1 MEKAINSSYLAVS
14 NLKKK
19 PFRTAALLIVIALT
33 SAVLLGSLIF
43 TSSLKSGITG
53 IQSRLGADLMIV
65 PEGSEQKME
74 SLLLYGT
81 PNYFYMDNSIEEIV
95 RGVEG
100 VDTTTS
106 QIYLATV
113 SDSCCD
119 FPVQIIGFDSKT
131 DFIVKNWAKD
141 RYNKKVL
148 EDDSGSDEV
157 LFAGCN
163 VNIEKKTVRFF
174 GQIHKVL
181 AKLAKSGS
189 GIDNVIYTDLAT
201 LEKIYFD
208 AKQKGFGFFT
218 GDDIRSKA
226 SVIFVKLSDGAKADS
241 TALKIRRAVENQN
254 SQKIQIIQ
262 GEKLVS
268 SLMNKLSA
276 ILIFLYA
283 ICILVLVIAF
293 MTLSVVFS
301 LSINERLKEFSILR
315 VLGASHSTL
324 RGIVFTEAGLLGS
337 GGAVIG
343 IFLSLLI
350 ILPFNVLIS
359 DKIGLPFAM
368 AGIGQLVIFALIDF
382 VLSISACLLS
392 SVFSAV
398 RISKF
403 EPYGEVK

>member
-19 PFRTAALLIVIALT
+19 PFRTVALLIVIALT

-43 TSSLKSGITG
+43 TSSLKGGITG

-81 PNYFYMDNSIEEIV
+81 PNYFYMDNNMEEIV
-95 RGVEG
+95 SGVEG
-100 VDTTTS
+100 VQTTTS
-106 QIYLATV
+106 QIYLATLTE
-113 SDSCCD
+113 SCCD
-119 FPVQIIGFDSKT
+119 FPVQIIGFNPQS
-131 DFIVKNWAKD
+131 DFIVKNWAKN
-141 RYNKKVL
+141 RFNK
-148 EDDSGSDEV
+148 EAADEV

-174 GQIHKVL
+174 GQHHKVL

-189 GIDNVIYTDLAT
+189 GMDNVIYTDFDT

-226 SVIFVKLSDGAKADS
+226 SVIFVKLSEGANADS
-241 TALKIRRAVENQN
+241 SALKIRRAIEEN
-254 SQKIQIIQ
+254 SDQKVQIIQ

-268 SLMNKLSA
+268 GLMNKLSA
-276 ILIFLYA
+276 ILVFLYA
-283 ICILVLVIAF
+283 ICVLVLVISF

-315 VLGASHSTL
+315 VLGASHSAL
-324 RGIVFTEAGLLGS
+324 RGIIFTEAALLGS
-337 GGAVIG
+337 GGAVAG
-343 IFLSLLI
+343 IFFSLLI

-359 DKIGLPFAM
+359 DKLGLPFAM
-368 AGIGQLVIFALIDF
+368 SGSIQLVIFALLVF
-382 VLSISACLLS
+382 ALSLAACLLS
-392 SVFSAV
+392 SIFSAV

-403 EPYGEVK
+403 EVYGEVK

>member
-1 MEKAINSSYLAVS
+1 MEKAISSRYIALS
-14 NLKKK
+14 NLKQK
-19 PFRTAALLIVIALT
+19 PYRTAALLIVIALT

-74 SLLLYGT
+74 SVLLYGT
-81 PNYFYMDNSIEEIV
+81 PNYFYMDNDIEEIV

-100 VDTTTS
+100 VDATTS

-119 FPVQIIGFDSKT
+119 FPVQIIGFDPKT

-148 EDDSGSDEV
+148 GDDLGSDEV

-189 GIDNVIYTDLAT
+189 GMDNVIYTDLAT

-218 GDDIRSKA
+218 GDDIRSKV

-241 TALKIRRAVENQN
+241 AALKIRRAVENQTA
-254 SQKIQIIQ
+254 QKIQIIQ

-276 ILIFLYA
+276 ILVFLYA

-337 GGAVIG
+337 GGAIIG
-343 IFLSLLI
+343 IFFSLLI

-368 AGIGQLVIFALIDF
+368 AGIGQLVIFALIDLA
-382 VLSISACLLS
+382 LSISACLLS

>member
-1 MEKAINSSYLAVS
+1 MEKEINSSYLAVS

-81 PNYFYMDNSIEEIV
+81 PNYFYMDNNIEEIV
-95 RGVEG
+95 SGVEG
-100 VDTTTS
+100 VQTTTS

-119 FPVQIIGFDSKT
+119 FPIQIIGFNPDS
-131 DFIVKNWAKD
+131 DFIVKNWAKN
-141 RYNKKVL
+141 RFNKDAV
-148 EDDSGSDEV
+148 GEV

-174 GQIHKVL
+174 GQHHKVL

-189 GIDNVIYTDLAT
+189 GMDNVIYADFDT

-226 SVIFVKLSDGAKADS
+226 SVIFVKLSDGANADS
-241 TALKIRRAVENQN
+241 SALKIRRAIEEM
-254 SQKIQIIQ
+254 SDQKVQIIQ

-268 SLMNKLSA
+268 GLMKKLSA
-276 ILIFLYA
+276 ILVFLYA
-283 ICILVLVIAF
+283 ICILVLVISF

-315 VLGASHSTL
+315 VLGASHSAL
-324 RGIVFTEAGLLGS
+324 RGIVFTEAALLGS
-337 GGAVIG
+337 GGAVAG
-343 IFLSLLI
+343 IFFSLLI

-368 AGIGQLVIFALIDF
+368 SGSIQLVIFALVVF
-382 VLSISACLLS
+382 VLSLAACLLS
-392 SVFSAV
+392 SIFSAV
-398 RISKF
+398 HISKF
-403 EPYGEVK
+403 EPFGEVK

>member
-1 MEKAINSSYLAVS
+1 MEKAINSKYLAIS

-19 PFRTAALLIVIALT
+19 SFRTVALLIVIALT

-43 TSSLKSGITG
+43 TSSLKGGITG

-81 PNYFYMDNSIEEIV
+81 PNYFYMDNKIEEIV

-100 VDTTTS
+100 VQTTTS
-106 QIYLATV
+106 QIYLATLTE
-113 SDSCCD
+113 SCCD
-119 FPVQIIGFDSKT
+119 FPVQIIGFNPDS
-131 DFIVKNWAKD
+131 DFIVKNWAKN
-141 RYNKKVL
+141 RFNK
-148 EDDSGSDEV
+148 EAAGEV

-174 GQIHKVL
+174 GQHHKVL

-189 GIDNVIYTDLAT
+189 GMDNMIYADLDT

-208 AKQKGFGFFT
+208 AKEKGFGFFT

-226 SVIFVKLSDGAKADS
+226 SVIFVKLSDGANADS
-241 TALKIRRAVENQN
+241 SALKIRRVIEEN
-254 SQKIQIIQ
+254 SDQKVQIIQ

-268 SLMNKLSA
+268 GLINKLSA
-276 ILIFLYA
+276 VLVFLYA
-283 ICILVLVIAF
+283 ICILVLIISF

-324 RGIVFTEAGLLGS
+324 RRIVFTEASLLGS
-337 GGAVIG
+337 GGAVAG

-368 AGIGQLVIFALIDF
+368 SGSIQLVIFALIVF
-382 VLSISACLLS
+382 VISLAACLLS
-392 SVFSAV
+392 SIFSAV

-403 EPYGEVK
+403 EVYGEVK